1 LHFWTREFV
10 NDTLR
15 LARRQSYRVV
25 PATASGRIRSDAV
38 LSLLNRSRIGI
49 EAPLSALPDGILTIE
64 EAADRFGITAKD
76 LRRWTRRI
84 RRAVPHF
91 RINRRIVR
99 FPAALL
105 ENWLKEN
112 SK

>member
-1 LHFWTREFV
+1 MHFWTREFV

-49 EAPLSALPDGILTIE
+49 ASPLSCLPDGMLTID
-64 EAADRFGITAKD
+64 EAADRFGVSVND
-76 LRRWTRRI
+76 LRRWTRRT
-84 RRAVPHF
+84 RRTAPHF
-91 RINRRIVR
+91 RINRRIMR

-105 ENWLKEN
+105 EEWLKEN
-112 SK
+112 CQ

>member
-1 LHFWTREFV
+1 MHFWTREFV

-91 RINRRIVR
+91 RINRRIPR
-99 FPAALL
+99 FPSALL